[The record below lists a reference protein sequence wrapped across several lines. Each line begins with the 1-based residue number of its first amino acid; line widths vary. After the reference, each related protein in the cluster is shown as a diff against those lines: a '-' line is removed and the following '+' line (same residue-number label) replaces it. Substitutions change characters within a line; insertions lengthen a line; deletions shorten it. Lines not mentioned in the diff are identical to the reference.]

1 MLRKGRLGE
10 ENMLPELDKKIYTC
24 LEGKTGRIL
33 LRGSVLEFGWRLL
46 WRGARGC
53 RGPDSSDNESRLSVD
68 WPFTIRL
75 VCMRFSGEDSSAK
88 LCRGGD
94 VSELPPD
101 LGPTAIN
108 YTYCQIVILTTQEI
122 QSYLMNQFDLQS

>member
-1 MLRKGRLGE
+1 MLREDRLGE

-75 VCMRFSGEDSSAK
+75 VCMRFCLVSVFPDMLLDF
-88 LCRGGD
+88 LCLSEMGREMPREMLARTCAQPSFKSIRGF
-94 VSELPPD
+94 SE
-101 LGPTAIN
+101 IH
-108 YTYCQIVILTTQEI
+108 V
-122 QSYLMNQFDLQS
+122 